1 MEEKITPNEAIDE
14 IRKMM
19 DRSTRS
25 YLGGWA
31 PLLCGLVALAG
42 GLTVNALLKAPD
54 EIDGGPSAMFVFG
67 GIALT
72 VLLTLTLG
80 IAIPFVISII
90 RAKKDGISLTFNDK
104 NRRQFVTLF
113 LPVAMGGIICYSLL
127 YVGAFT
133 WMPAVMLCLYG
144 LAVFNLSRYNEP
156 TMVWPGLAFI
166 IIGLAACFLREYS
179 LLLWIIGFGGVHIAY
194 GIFLLVRNRG

>member
-1 MEEKITPNEAIDE
+1 MEEKIAPSEAVDE

-54 EIDGGPSAMFVFG
+54 EIDGGPSAMSVFC

-72 VLLTLTLG
+72 IILTLTLG

-90 RAKKDGISLTFNDK
+90 RAKKNNISLTFNDK

-113 LPVAMGGIICYSLL
+113 LPVVMGGIICYSLL
-127 YVGAFT
+127 YAGAFN
-133 WMPAVMLCLYG
+133 WMPSVMLCLYG

-166 IIGLAACFLREYS
+166 VTGLIACFLREYA
-179 LLLWIIGFGGVHIAY
+179 LLMWIIGFGGVHIVF
-194 GIFLLVRNRG
+194 GIFLIVKNRG